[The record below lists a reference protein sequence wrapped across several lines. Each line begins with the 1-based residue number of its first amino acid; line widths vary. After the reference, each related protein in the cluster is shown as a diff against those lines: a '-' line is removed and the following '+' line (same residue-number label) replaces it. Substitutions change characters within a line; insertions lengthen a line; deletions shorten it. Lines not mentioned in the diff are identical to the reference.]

1 MREVVSMK
9 FGYARV
15 STDEQCWDRQ
25 IDALKKHGVDEKNI
39 FKEKYTGTKTNRPEL
54 EKLKIA
60 TREGDVIIIESLSR
74 LGRSAKDLRE
84 LIEEFN
90 SKDIKLISLK
100 ESIDISTPTGK
111 MLFTV
116 LSAICEFERDL
127 TVQRTKE
134 GLEAARA
141 RGRSGGRPKTDNKKI
156 EKALKLYDAKTH
168 STKEI
173 SELTGISVKS
183 LYNAINA
190 RKEAF
195 VNG

>member
-1 MREVVSMK
+1 MK

-15 STDEQCWDRQ
+15 STDGQCLDRQ
-25 IDALKKHGVDEKNI
+25 IDALKTKGVEEKNI
-39 FKEKYTGTKTNRPEL
+39 FKEKYTGTKSNRPEL

-60 TREGDVIIIESLSR
+60 TREGDEIVIESLSR
-74 LGRSAKDLRE
+74 LGRSAKDLRT
-84 LIEEFN
+84 LIEEFD
-90 SKDIKLISLK
+90 SKGIKIISLK

-141 RGRSGGRPKTDNKKI
+141 RGRSGGRPRKDPKLI
-156 EKALKLYDAKTH
+156 QKALKLYDAKTH

-173 SELTGISVKS
+173 AEITGISVKT
-183 LYNAINA
+183 LFNAINA
-190 RKEAF
+190 RKKEHLQK
-195 VNG
+195 